1 MPIVSPFSYTSV
13 MSTMAQR
20 SRSDRHFERL
30 YRRHVD
36 DVYRY
41 ALAVL
46 ANRADAEDVAQT
58 TFLNAYRAYQDGRR
72 PERPVNW
79 LITITHNVCRQRFR
93 DAARRPNEVV
103 LDRDIAQ
110 EPHGEDGGFRHE
122 DIRRAL
128 SQLTFSQRSALAM
141 RELEGRSYKEIAEV
155 LGITTA
161 AVETLIFRARRA
173 FREQLESSLS
183 CGEAE
188 LALSRQLDGMLP
200 RAERADLRAHLR
212 ACDECASLARRF
224 RGQQA
229 ALRGIALVPL
239 PYSLTSFSV
248 SAAGGSS
255 LAGGA
260 ALGAGAGIK
269 VVALG
274 TAALVAAGV
283 STEIV
288 KTSRPARH
296 DPGAVSMSARPT
308 AAIRVVER
316 ASFVR
321 APAAVTR
328 APATVAATVHAP
340 AAVVER
346 PAQRR
351 AYRAV
356 PAPVQAGDASAVQ
369 PPAVA
374 VVPAAQEGPAKSSG
388 NGPEHV
394 DRASNRP
401 DRPTRP
407 AKAEKHSDGSAPK
420 AQHPASID
428 RQEPADSAG
437 KGHNGSDHDAAPS
450 PPGNLDSPPPQ
461 AQAAPKATG
470 LLTIQN
476 PKRLSRRIP
485 RGTTSN
491 RAVLY

>member
-1 MPIVSPFSYTSV
+1 MPIVWPISYTGV
-13 MSTMAQR
+13 MSPLAGQR
-20 SRSDRHFERL
+20 SPDRHFERL

-72 PERPVNW
+72 PERPLNW

-110 EPHGEDGGFRHE
+110 EPHGEDSGFRHE

-128 SQLTFSQRSALAM
+128 SQLTFSQRSVLAM

-188 LALSRQLDGMLP
+188 RALSQQLDGMLP
-200 RAERADLRAHLR
+200 RAERAELRAHLR
-212 ACDECASLARRF
+212 ACHECASLARRF

-260 ALGAGAGIK
+260 ALGAGVGIK

-283 STEIV
+283 STEILR
-288 KTSRPARH
+288 TSRPARH
-296 DPGAVSMSARPT
+296 DDGAVAKSVRPA
-308 AAIRVVER
+308 AAIRVVDR
-316 ASFVR
+316 APVAR
-321 APAAVTR
+321 APAAVS
-328 APATVAATVHAP
+328 APVHAP
-340 AAVVER
+340 AAVVKR
-346 PAQRR
+346 PARHH
-351 AYRAV
+351 AYPAVAV
-356 PAPVQAGDASAVQ
+356 PAPVQVSGAPAAQ

-374 VVPAAQEGPAKSSG
+374 VAPAAQEAPAKSRG
-388 NGPEHV
+388 NGPQQV
-394 DRASNRP
+394 DRPSNRP
-401 DRPTRP
+401 DRPTKP
-407 AKAEKHSDGSAPK
+407 AKTEKHSDSSAPK
-420 AQHPASID
+420 AQHPAKND
-428 RQEPADSAG
+428 QTDPGSAAG
-437 KGHNGSDHDAAPS
+437 EDHSGTDHGASPS
-450 PPGNLDSPPPQ
+450 PPGQVDSPPSPG
-461 AQAAPKATG
+461 AGGPEGNGPPNDPGSGASKPKDSPG
-470 LLTIQN
+470 HD
-476 PKRLSRRIP
+476 K
-485 RGTTSN
+485 
-491 RAVLY
+491 